1 MYVFAYPYNHNF
13 FLGFLEE
20 SDSSLSNIELYD
32 LDGEQL
38 SLESDLT
45 AARHPS
51 HTGVLK
57 IVYETKYER

>member
-1 MYVFAYPYNHNF
+1 MYVFAIVTVTIITPI
-13 FLGFLEE
+13 LGFLEE

-57 IVYETKYER
+57 IVYEKST